1 MILSIIL
8 VVMATLSTAS
18 RLGFNGNMRGL
29 LDRASG
35 LSPRQM
41 ILLRKQL
48 YLAQKRKYGRFA

>member
-8 VVMATLSTAS
+8 VVMATFSTAS
-18 RLGFNGNMRGL
+18 RLDFNGNMRGL
-29 LDRASG
+29 LDRSSG